1 MSASMQ
7 SMHLAPGQ
15 NDTASG
21 KNKKKIGLIAG
32 IAAAVVALIVGLVL
46 ILGGGKKKDN
56 DATTTEQPAETTEA
70 ASATDAT
77 TENTTEATTETDV
90 SGVGDYVWPT
100 ELSDSWRDYTAN
112 IDGTIY
118 QFPLPYSEWKSKGWQ
133 TDSATVK
140 VASGDW
146 DYITS
151 YTDRAQLTVIVAN
164 PGVNEAEINDCYV
177 VGFSFSSK
185 SGKYKDDFT
194 IELANGIKLFES
206 TESDIKTAYGAPEY
220 RSENEYSDGSG
231 TYVSIDYAGDDEK
244 DGMDFDV
251 TPEKNLISI
260 RLINSKMPEGATSVA
275 DLSMDA
281 PAINDQYVAPGGA
294 SADRFDGIITIGDK
308 NYVLPVPFTELE
320 KDGWTLDTSVSDY
333 IGGKNYESTY
343 MEKNG
348 EKLSIKLE
356 NFTGN
361 AILPKYGY
369 ISEIGVEADYYTS
382 NITFPGGISMGDDGS
397 KIESVY
403 GDLGDDF
410 SKDEY
415 TYFISYY
422 VYYYEGDHYI
432 SISAYADPDTGKITD
447 YTFTMSKE
455 IE

>member
-1 MSASMQ
+1 MERLYCE
-7 SMHLAPGQ
+7 HRWYDLP
-15 NDTASG
+15 
-21 KNKKKIGLIAG
+21 
-32 IAAAVVALIVGLVL
+32 V
-46 ILGGGKKKDN
+46 
-56 DATTTEQPAETTEA
+56 
-70 ASATDAT
+70 
-77 TENTTEATTETDV
+77 
-90 SGVGDYVWPT
+90 
-100 ELSDSWRDYTAN
+100 
-112 IDGTIY
+112 
-118 QFPLPYSEWKSKGWQ
+118 PLPYSEWKSKGWQ

-281 PAINDQYVAPGGA
+281 PAINDQYVAPGVQ
-294 SADRFDGIITIGDK
+294 
-308 NYVLPVPFTELE
+308 VLTDLMVLLQLE
-320 KDGWTLDTSVSDY
+320 TKLCTSGSIY
-333 IGGKNYESTY
+333 GT
-343 MEKNG
+343 G
-348 EKLSIKLE
+348 ERR
-356 NFTGN
+356 
-361 AILPKYGY
+361 
-369 ISEIGVEADYYTS
+369 
-382 NITFPGGISMGDDGS
+382 M
-397 KIESVY
+397 
-403 GDLGDDF
+403 
-410 SKDEY
+410 
-415 TYFISYY
+415 
-422 VYYYEGDHYI
+422 
-432 SISAYADPDTGKITD
+432 DTG
-447 YTFTMSKE
+447 YFRFRLYRW
-455 IE
+455 

>member
-1 MSASMQ
+1 
-7 SMHLAPGQ
+7 
-15 NDTASG
+15 
-21 KNKKKIGLIAG
+21 
-32 IAAAVVALIVGLVL
+32 
-46 ILGGGKKKDN
+46 
-56 DATTTEQPAETTEA
+56 
-70 ASATDAT
+70 
-77 TENTTEATTETDV
+77 
-90 SGVGDYVWPT
+90 
-100 ELSDSWRDYTAN
+100 
-112 IDGTIY
+112 
-118 QFPLPYSEWKSKGWQ
+118 
-133 TDSATVK
+133 

>member
-1 MSASMQ
+1 MERLYCE
-7 SMHLAPGQ
+7 HRWYDLP
-15 NDTASG
+15 
-21 KNKKKIGLIAG
+21 
-32 IAAAVVALIVGLVL
+32 V
-46 ILGGGKKKDN
+46 
-56 DATTTEQPAETTEA
+56 
-70 ASATDAT
+70 
-77 TENTTEATTETDV
+77 
-90 SGVGDYVWPT
+90 
-100 ELSDSWRDYTAN
+100 
-112 IDGTIY
+112 
-118 QFPLPYSEWKSKGWQ
+118 PLPYSEWKSKGWQ